1 MSLTDYDS
9 IAMRIAQLI
18 LDAHEMNKPRD
29 LILAE
34 ITDFGNELLD
44 ERDAILERMEKE
56 FHDDRLFLSSL

>member
-9 IAMRIAQLI
+9 IAMRIAQLV
-18 LDAHEMNKPRD
+18 LDAHHMNKPRD

-44 ERDAILERMEKE
+44 ERDAILERMEKD

>member
-9 IAMRIAQLI
+9 IATRLAQLI
-18 LDAHEMNKPRD
+18 FEAQHMNKSRD

-44 ERDAILERMEKE
+44 ERDAILERMEKD
-56 FHDDRLFLSSL
+56 FHDDRLFLSSI

>member
-9 IAMRIAQLI
+9 IAMRIAQLV
-18 LDAHEMNKPRD
+18 LDAHHMNKPRD

-56 FHDDRLFLSSL
+56 LCDD

>member
-9 IAMRIAQLI
+9 IAMRIAQLV
-18 LDAHEMNKPRD
+18 LDAHHMNKPRD

-44 ERDAILERMEKE
+44 ERDAILERMEKD
-56 FHDDRLFLSSL
+56 FHDDRLFLSAA